1 MLRAYQPRR
10 GYWSHPLIH
19 DYKAIL
25 HYGCQFVKG
34 TRPLDRVCL
43 VRDRV
48 QLSTGYSGGY
58 PIYQLFGNGP
68 LDVNHILMDTHPP
81 VALCGR
87 GKVLRW
93 LPAPAKVLT
102 GPAHD
107 WQPEMPTVAFGG
119 VGFQSIGG

>member
-48 QLSTGYSGGY
+48 QLSTGYSGDY
-58 PIYQLFGNGP
+58 PIYQLFGNGS
-68 LDVNHILMDTHPP
+68 LDVNHILMHLYPAPT
-81 VALCGR
+81 LCR
-87 GKVLRW
+87 GLKVLGR
-93 LPAPAKVLT
+93 LPIPALIHT
-102 GPAHD
+102 GPANR
-107 WQPEMPTVAFGG
+107 W
-119 VGFQSIGG
+119 